1 MALRPKIVKLA
12 KMVGGIAGVIN
23 KIDENAPEY
32 YALAAVV
39 SDEQADV
46 ALCMG
51 LRKPRTAEYVAKKC
65 GKSVEETHRI
75 MMELAQ
81 IGVCKVWHEKG
92 REQFFVNIFAPGILE
107 WMVNNREQLKA
118 HPEIGRAFEEY
129 TRKRLA
135 TMSPLFPE
143 GMAMMRVI
151 PVESAIE
158 DLPGVEPWEKMRIH
172 FLSFPPCLL
181 SAYWP

>member
-12 KMVGGIAGVIN
+12 KMVGGIAGAMN
-23 KIDENAPEY
+23 KIDENQPEY
-32 YALAAVV
+32 YALACVV

-46 ALCMG
+46 ALSMG
-51 LRKPRTAEYVAKKC
+51 LRKKRTAEYVAKKC
-65 GKSVEETHRI
+65 RMSVKKAHKI
-75 MMELAQ
+75 LMELAQ
-81 IGVCKVWHEKG
+81 IGVCKVWHEDG
-92 REQFFVNIFAPGILE
+92 EEVFFVNMFAPGILE
-107 WMVNNREQLKA
+107 WMVNNREQLAA

-151 PVESAIE
+151 PVENAIAN
-158 DLPGVEPWEKMRIH
+158 LPEVKH
-172 FLSFPPCLL
+172 
-181 SAYWP
+181 